1 MEYIAYTGTPSRYET
16 LPRVII
22 SSTDCCSGKIGEKLG
37 SPRNVSS
44 NNAWKLEPGNE
55 NDDDTLHTSRCVYK
69 YGEHGNFDRIKR
81 EDDLVLDS
89 NFESGNLLKAFRLD
103 HSKTVHHPIKFQEY
117 NLYLHHDVHSKGH
130 TQWFYYTCSNTSAG
144 NVVKFNIVNFV
155 KRASLFN
162 HGMRPLVLSRKGEN
176 KWVRAGYD
184 ISYFPSKHR
193 KGKKQLY
200 TLTFTYKFLH
210 SSDICLFAY
219 GYPYTYTDLQ
229 EYLDNLQTQI
239 ADKPFFRR
247 NILCK
252 TLAGNLCD
260 VLTITEPTSSLDGLK
275 RKLCVVIT
283 ARVHP
288 GETNASWICKGIID
302 FLTSDSTEAL
312 TLRSLFVFKI
322 IPMLNPDGV
331 INGNYRT
338 SMAGVDLNR
347 RWNNPSSEFH
357 PTIYNTKVMIKRLKK
372 VIDVVT
378 VCDIHGTS

>member
-22 SSTDCCSGKIGEKLG
+22 SSTDCCFSNPVEKLG

-44 NNAWKLEPGNE
+44 NNALKIEPGYE
-55 NDDDTLHTSRCVYK
+55 NDDDNIHTSRCVYK
-69 YGEHGNFDRIKR
+69 YGEHGNFDRMKR

-103 HSKTVHHPIKFQEY
+103 HSTTVHHEINFQEY

-130 TQWFYYTCSNTSAG
+130 TQWFYFTCSNTSAG

-162 HGMRPLVLSRKGEN
+162 HGMKPLVLSRKGEN
-176 KWVRAGYD
+176 KWIRAGYD

-210 SSDICLFAY
+210 TSDICLFAY

-229 EYLDNLQTQI
+229 EYLDNLQTLI
-239 ADKPFFRR
+239 ADKSFFRR
-247 NILCK
+247 NVLCK

-260 VLTITEPTSSLDGLK
+260 VLTITEPTSSLDDLK
-275 RKLCVVIT
+275 QKLCVVIT

-302 FLTSDSTEAL
+302 FLTSDSPEAL
-312 TLRSLFVFKI
+312 ALRSLFVFKI

-347 RWNNPSSEFH
+347 RWDNPSSELH
-357 PTIYNTKVMIKRLKK
+357 PTIYNTKVMIRRLKK
-372 VIDVVT
+372 VIDVIT